1 MQINCIVIEDEPLAS
16 KKLIGFIN
24 KVGYLELCKSFD
36 NAIDAISYVKEKSI
50 DLIFLDI
57 QMEEFT
63 GIQFLE
69 TVKER
74 PKVIITT
81 AYEKYALKGYEF
93 NVIDYLLK
101 PFTFDRFLQS
111 VEKVYKSSNN
121 ELTSKSNNSIFVKTE
136 YRLEKIEIDQILFIE
151 GMSEYLGIVTTQKR
165 IMTLQN
171 FSTITKILPD
181 DNFFRVHK
189 SYIVAIDKIKSI
201 ERNRI
206 RIGDKIIPISDT
218 YKDAFYSKL
227 KDKNIII

>member
-1 MQINCIVIEDEPLAS
+1 MQINCILIEDEPLAS

-24 KVGYLELCKSFD
+24 KVGYLKLSESFD

-93 NVIDYLLK
+93 DIVDYLLK

-111 VEKVYKSSNN
+111 VEKAYKSSNK
-121 ELTSKSNNSIFVKTE
+121 ELTTKSNNSILVKTE
-136 YRLEKIEIDQILFIE
+136 YRLEKIEINEILFIE

-171 FSTITKILPD
+171 FSAITKILPD

-189 SYIVAIDKIKSI
+189 SYLVAINKIKNI
-201 ERNRI
+201 EKNRI
-206 RIGDKIIPISDT
+206 KIGDKIIPISDT
-218 YKDAFYSKL
+218 YKDAFYGKL

>member
-1 MQINCIVIEDEPLAS
+1 VQINCIVIEDEPLAS
-16 KKLIGFIN
+16 KKLIAFIN

-81 AYEKYALKGYEF
+81 AYEKYALKSYEF
-93 NVIDYLLK
+93 DVIDYLLK

-121 ELTSKSNNSIFVKTE
+121 ELTSKSNNCIFVKTE
-136 YRLEKIEIDQILFIE
+136 YRLEKIEIDEILFIE

-171 FSTITKILPD
+171 FSAITKILPN

-189 SYIVAIDKIKSI
+189 SYLVAIDKIKSI

>member
-1 MQINCIVIEDEPLAS
+1 MQINCILIEDEPLAS

-24 KVGYLELCKSFD
+24 KVGYLKLSESFD
-36 NAIDAISYVKEKSI
+36 NAIDAISYVKEKSV

-93 NVIDYLLK
+93 DIVDYLLK

-111 VEKVYKSSNN
+111 VEKVYKSSNK
-121 ELTSKSNNSIFVKTE
+121 ELTPKSNNSIFVKTE
-136 YRLEKIEIDQILFIE
+136 YRLEKIEIDEILFIE

-171 FSTITKILPD
+171 FSAITKILPD

-189 SYIVAIDKIKSI
+189 SYLVAINKIKSI

-206 RIGDKIIPISDT
+206 TIGDKIIPISDT
-218 YKDAFYSKL
+218 YKDAFYGKL